1 MIVPDL
7 NLLLYAYDA
16 SAAQHRAAAA
26 WWEDCL
32 NGSEP
37 VGIAGVVLFG
47 FARIATSPRIYRS
60 PVTLA
65 EVSESAASWLA
76 RPHVV
81 ELDGGP
87 GFFGTVLDLLRA
99 AGTAGKLVTD
109 AQIAATAIAHG
120 GTVFSNDSD
129 FRRFPGLRVVN
140 PLDD

>member
-7 NLLLYAYDA
+7 NLLLYACDA

-26 WWEDCL
+26 WWEGCL

-37 VGIAGVVLFG
+37 VGIPVVVLFG
-47 FARIATSPRIYRS
+47 FLRIATSPRVYRS
-60 PVTLA
+60 PMTLA
-65 EVSESAASWLA
+65 EVSEAAASWLA

-87 GFFGTVLDLLRA
+87 GFFGAVLDLLQA

-120 GTVFSNDSD
+120 GTVFSNDSG